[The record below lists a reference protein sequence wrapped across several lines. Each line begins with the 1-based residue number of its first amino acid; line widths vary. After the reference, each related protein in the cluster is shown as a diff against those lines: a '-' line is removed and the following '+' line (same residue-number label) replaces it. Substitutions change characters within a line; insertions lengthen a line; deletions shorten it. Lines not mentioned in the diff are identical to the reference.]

1 MKLLVLGSEMVSEV
15 DGDSEWTD
23 ADVGGEPETRLA
35 VSSVLLAIDLIEGA
49 VGAGIGVASES
60 GCAAAVWGR
69 LFRSEPTTKDLT
81 NPANMVHTQHSRSQI
96 HDDVCVGWEGGGARV
111 PVAGGSAKL
120 ARENGCR
127 CRAR

>member
-1 MKLLVLGSEMVSEV
+1 MVSEV

-96 HDDVCVGWEGGGARV
+96 HDGVCVGWERGGLGCQWLVV
-111 PVAGGSAKL
+111 PLNWRGKMGVDAGHADGEK
-120 ARENGCR
+120 
-127 CRAR
+127 